1 MAKPR
6 THSAEPPAP
15 RRHPAGLAAQL
26 FGLAAGPSA
35 WIAQLVLGYGLS
47 AYACYPGDTP
57 RRDLPPSS
65 EHGLL
70 LGINLACL
78 VLSAAGFAVSFSA
91 WRRGETGDGRS
102 RFLILCGLLST
113 AMFSLAILFNTPSAL
128 ALRLCW
134 SAPR

>member
-1 MAKPR
+1 MAKPLSQ
-6 THSAEPPAP
+6 SADPPAP
-15 RRHPAGLAAQL
+15 RRHPTSLAVQL
-26 FGLAAGPSA
+26 FGLTAGPSS
-35 WIAQLVLGYGLS
+35 WIVQLVLGYGLS

-57 RRDLPPSS
+57 RRDLPPGS

-78 VLSAAGFAVSFSA
+78 ALALAGLAVSFAA
-91 WRRGETGDGRS
+91 WRKGESGGTS
-102 RFLILCGLLST
+102 RFLILCGLLSA